1 MLSPKQ
7 SEWNGENAMQL
18 RNFLE
23 SETGKR
29 VLYHLGENCPELLDG
44 SDNGRTLVASGR
56 VGGYGFA
63 IKNLLSL
70 IVEPPPSVPEV
81 RDEWPDLDNDEAW
94 SALEVSE
101 K

>member
-1 MLSPKQ
+1 MTPKTH
-7 SEWNGENAMQL
+7 EWSGEDASLL
-18 RNFLE
+18 RQFLE
-23 SETGKR
+23 SDAGKR
-29 VLYHLGENCPELLDG
+29 ALYHLSEAAPELLDG

-56 VGGYGFA
+56 VGGYNQA

-94 SALEVSE
+94 SALEISE